1 MFRDA
6 RLCGLVSL
14 AKQAALVLKVS
25 QTAWSDSLMDKP
37 RRIHFLG
44 ICGTAMGAVAAA
56 IRDLGYIVT
65 GSDDNVYPPMSSF
78 LQSAGIEV
86 SEGFVAENT
95 PEEVDLVVVGN
106 AICRGNPELES
117 ILNKKKFYRS
127 LPETLKEFF
136 LRGRTNIVITGT
148 HGKTTTTALV
158 AWLFRQAGLDP
169 SFLIGGIAKDLGQGA
184 AFTES
189 KYFVIEGDEYDTA
202 FFDKRSKFLHYLP
215 ETVVINNI
223 EFDHADIFSDLEEI
237 KLSFRRLVNIVP
249 SEGLIFVNAD
259 DPHCL
264 DVAANSRAQVLT
276 VGFKENCTHRISKA
290 YYTSSGSVFVLKGNT
305 FEIPL
310 IGEFNVRNAA
320 MAVSVALAYGLSL
333 DRVRNAL
340 AIFTGVSRRQEL
352 RGEASGIKIID
363 DFGHHPTA
371 IRETLFALR
380 HRYPGHKI
388 WAIFEPRSNTTR
400 RATFQTALPQ
410 ALQCADSV
418 ILAGVVRS
426 DQLPL
431 QDRLDPE
438 RVVQAIRESGIPA
451 FYEPHV
457 DDILQRVKPLVK
469 PGDIVVVFSNGGFE
483 GIHRRLLTELA
494 PT

>member
-1 MFRDA
+1 M
-6 RLCGLVSL
+6 
-14 AKQAALVLKVS
+14 QN
-25 QTAWSDSLMDKP
+25 P

-56 IRDLGYIVT
+56 VRDLGYIVT
-65 GSDDNVYPPMSSF
+65 GSDDNVYPPMSTF
-78 LQSAGIEV
+78 LQSKGIEI
-86 SEGFVAENT
+86 SRGYLPEHT
-95 PEEVDLVVVGN
+95 PEGIDLVVVGN

-117 ILNKKKFYRS
+117 ILDKKFFYRS

-158 AWLFRQAGLDP
+158 TWLFRRAGLDP
-169 SFLIGGIAKDLGQGA
+169 SFLIGGIANDLRQGA
-184 AFTES
+184 AFTGSE
-189 KYFVIEGDEYDTA
+189 YFVIEGDEYDTA

-249 SEGLIFVNAD
+249 SKGRIFVNGD
-259 DPHCL
+259 DRNCL
-264 DVAANSRAQVLT
+264 EVVSNSRARVSS
-276 VGFKENCTHRISKA
+276 VGFEECHTHRITEVCYS
-290 YYTSSGSVFVLKGNT
+290 SSGSAFVLGGNS

-320 MAVSVALAYGLSL
+320 MALSVALAHGLPL
-333 DRVRNAL
+333 DAVRDGL
-340 AIFTGVSRRQEL
+340 ASFTGVARRQEL
-352 RGEASGIKIID
+352 RGEVNGIKIID

-400 RATFQTALPQ
+400 RAIFQNALPQ
-410 ALQCADSV
+410 ALKCADSV
-418 ILAGVVRS
+418 ILAGVAHS
-426 DQLPL
+426 DQLPP

-438 RVVQAIRESGIPA
+438 RVVQSIQESGIPA

-457 DDILQRVKPLVK
+457 DDILHRVKPLAK
-469 PGDIVVVFSNGGFE
+469 PGDIIVVFSNGGFE
-483 GIHRRLLTELA
+483 GIHGRLLTELA
-494 PT
+494 AA